1 MTDTPKVRFDNSII
15 ADKKDNSA
23 YDTFLAPELEAAA
36 DKAKNSKTSADPNSG
51 APKDPQAV
59 EDEKK
64 AKKEAEEKKKEGEE
78 EKKDE
83 KTEEKKEETKV
94 VKKRRKMKRP
104 KKRKR
109 KPRLRRKKR
118 KRERIL
124 MKRRRKRKKR
134 RRMKRK
140 LLLLKL
146 EKIHL
151 RLHPL
156 KVHQVPQLV
165 SMFTHSVH
173 LQLTHMLKSKVLE
186 LKNQL
191 TVFNINQ
198 LSCQLVSIHHHQ
210 RMHQNLP
217 IDKKLEVKV

>member
-15 ADKKDNSA
+15 ADKKNNSA

-94 VKKRRKMKRP
+94 EKKEEE
-104 KKRKR
+104 KRKNSDE
-109 KPRLRRKKR
+109 KKEE
-118 KRERIL
+118 KKEEKKDEKKAALAQIRED
-124 MKRRRKRKKR
+124 
-134 RRMKRK
+134 
-140 LLLLKL
+140 
-146 EKIHL
+146 
-151 RLHPL
+151 PL
-156 KVHQVPQLV
+156 KIPSVKGPPGAPIGFNVHALGSSAADPYAEQQSARAGEPTNGVQHQPII
-165 SMFTHSVH
+165 MPAGFYPPPPKDAPE
-173 LQLTHMLKSKVLE
+173 LTY
-186 LKNQL
+186 
-191 TVFNINQ
+191 
-198 LSCQLVSIHHHQ
+198 
-210 RMHQNLP
+210 R
-217 IDKKLEVKV
+217 